1 MYEKHF
7 TRKTLVV
14 LKNKLRL
21 SICSKPWFLDIIN
34 KSVGNVI

>member
-21 SICSKPWFLDIIN
+21 SIYSKPWFLDIIT

>member
-21 SICSKPWFLDIIN
+21 SIYSKPWFLDIN